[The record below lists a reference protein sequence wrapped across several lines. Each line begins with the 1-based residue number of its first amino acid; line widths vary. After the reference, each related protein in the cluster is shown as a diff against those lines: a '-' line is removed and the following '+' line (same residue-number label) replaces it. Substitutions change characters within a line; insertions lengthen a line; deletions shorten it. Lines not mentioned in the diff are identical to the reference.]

1 MKYNKNIF
9 IERKRLTDYANH
21 PANTALKKN
30 RKLLFLLCLCCF
42 NEGMKRKKCFCIHLA
57 YIQLWIK
64 LGVSYTIYLLQG
76 ICHPCTF
83 SLFFSALE
91 CKFYVPVMADG
102 EYMNF
107 SLSFSHSASAAVCQI
122 SWSNLL
128 VCTFYRNIPH
138 NLSSYSSFATE
149 RWSVNLILYAL

>member
-1 MKYNKNIF
+1 
-9 IERKRLTDYANH
+9 
-21 PANTALKKN
+21 
-30 RKLLFLLCLCCF
+30 
-42 NEGMKRKKCFCIHLA
+42 MKRKKCFCIHLA

-149 RWSVNLILYAL
+149 RWSVNLILYATSCIIICLQRVNFMYFFAYLALSH